1 MGLSNEKKQN
11 FITLAEAAE
20 SFPYSQEYLSLLARR
35 GKLFSK
41 KIGRNWYTTR
51 EAIQNY
57 LAKQGLTVIIP
68 KSEINSS
75 YQGKISRPFVMR
87 PQIIDTS
94 AHFNAG
100 AEEVG
105 EAEKERG
112 EQHEKRSQ
120 LLEEFEKLNLPPQP
134 IPDQIKISGKP

>member
-1 MGLSNEKKQN
+1 MSLGDGKKQE
-11 FITLAEAAE
+11 FITLAEAAKN
-20 SFPYSQEYLSLLARR
+20 SPYSQEYLSLLARR

-51 EAIQNY
+51 NAVQDY

-75 YQGKISRPFVMR
+75 YQGKILRPIIMR

-94 AHFNAG
+94 AHFNAE
-100 AEEVG
+100 AEEVN
-105 EAEKERG
+105 EAEKPVAGR
-112 EQHEKRSQ
+112 
-120 LLEEFEKLNLPPQP
+120 
-134 IPDQIKISGKP
+134 I